1 MNAKFF
7 SYIYISA
14 AISIA
19 FTLSSC
25 NGFLDREEDSFI
37 DKTATFDSYNRTKQ
51 YLTYAYTLLPDGL
64 NSLPSNRRKFS
75 SLTMARG
82 ML

>member
-51 YLTYAYTLLPDGL
+51 YLTYAYTLP
-64 NSLPSNRRKFS
+64 SLPSNRRKFS
-75 SLTMARG
+75 SLTMAHG